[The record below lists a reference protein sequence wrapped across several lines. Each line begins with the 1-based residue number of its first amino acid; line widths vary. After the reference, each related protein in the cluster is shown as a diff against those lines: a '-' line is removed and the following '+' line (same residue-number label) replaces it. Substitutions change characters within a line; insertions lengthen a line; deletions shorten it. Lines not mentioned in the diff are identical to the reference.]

1 MHKQDPSLLFPM
13 LVWDTFPKS
22 GASQVIFFKIKS
34 KPGNFFYNFDIL
46 EQSGIQND
54 VQPTPYA
61 AATRAA
67 RECSVLYVLVV
78 RFLVLP
84 VCNNSSYSNNTMT
97 HTRVKSSN
105 AKLVLLPLAAAELE
119 SLMIMVQQPLQ
130 CFGVL
135 IDRIL
140 SWVAHPELG
149 SKKEKTKREIILLL
163 GK

>member
-1 MHKQDPSLLFPM
+1 MIIIQVVAIFSIILVFQDRVEYRIMCSQHRMLMLPGLLE
-13 LVWDTFPKS
+13 S
-22 GASQVIFFKIKS
+22 
-34 KPGNFFYNFDIL
+34 
-46 EQSGIQND
+46 
-54 VQPTPYA
+54 
-61 AATRAA
+61 A
-67 RECSVLYVLVV
+67 RSCILVV